1 MTVVAIIIREK
12 GTKCSVALI
21 NSAVVSL
28 PNTFKTWHNRIQW
41 FS

>member
-28 PNTFKTWHNRIQW
+28 PNTFWHNRILL